1 MWARTFLKLEVA
13 PWDSKGRGACTSGRC
28 HLKTQNPFEVGIRDF
43 FTRSHTNTMP
53 AAMLR
58 ALLSLTILR
67 GSLAEVPADEIKSL
81 PGWSGPLPSRMWSGH
96 IDGGSDVQDGV
107 AYSMKMWYMSVFARL
122 PPQNTGVRPKR
133 SPQTRTLTPIPK
145 RRTNPNQTGT
155 WSARRAR
162 TPRRR
167 PPCCGRMGAPARPQP
182 TACSQNLGHSRCR
195 TSLCARPL

>member
-1 MWARTFLKLEVA
+1 MGFEG
-13 PWDSKGRGACTSGRC
+13 KGRLHQRA
-28 HLKTQNPFEVGIRDF
+28 LPFENAKLDSSDPSSLRWVSAIFSRDKK
-43 FTRSHTNTMP
+43 

-58 ALLSLTILR
+58 ALLSLTILQ

-107 AYSMKMWYMSVFARL
+107 VLSMKMWYMSVFARL
-122 PPQNTGVRPKR
+122 PPLNTGVRPTR

-195 TSLCARPL
+195 TSLCAPPL

>member
-1 MWARTFLKLEVA
+1 MSEGITRVCRREKRAHESSSTRLWARTFLKLEVA

-28 HLKTQNPFEVGIRDF
+28 HLKTQNWTLRGGYPRF
-43 FTRSHTNTMP
+43 FHAKKTQTMP

-58 ALLSLTILR
+58 ALLSLTVLQ

-122 PPQNTGVRPKR
+122 PPQNTGVRPTR

-155 WSARRAR
+155 
-162 TPRRR
+162 
-167 PPCCGRMGAPARPQP
+167 
-182 TACSQNLGHSRCR
+182 
-195 TSLCARPL
+195 